1 MRVLLVD
8 DEEEFV
14 ATLAERLQ
22 LRGIQ
27 ADWSTSAE
35 ESLERVAEARYDV
48 AVLDVKMPKI
58 NGIDLKAK
66 IQALSPDTKFI
77 FLTGHGSEK
86 DFIAGRSIS
95 EYYLIKPVQI
105 DDLVGKLKAAVAG
118 EEHDDDTP

>member
-22 LRGIQ
+22 LRGFE

-35 ESLERVAEARYDV
+35 ESLSRVAEVAYDV

-58 NGIDLKAK
+58 SGIDLKAK

-77 FLTGHGSEK
+77 FLTGHGSEQ

-105 DDLVGKLKAAVAG
+105 DDLVEKIKAAVAR

>member
-8 DEEEFV
+8 DEKEFV

-22 LRGIQ
+22 LRGFE

-35 ESLERVAEARYDV
+35 ESLTRVAEVAYDV

-58 NGIDLKAK
+58 SGIDLKAK
-66 IQALSPDTKFI
+66 IQALSPGTKFI

-105 DDLVGKLKAAVAG
+105 DDLVEKIKAAVAKEG
-118 EEHDDDTP
+118 HDDDTP